1 MDKVKKISLILLLWL
16 LTIFFISVVQI
27 RPIPI
32 STNTAIF
39 FQIPVIYWLILMV
52 SPFLLYIIAKDSE
65 NPLIP
70 LSCVILY
77 FFLFYSFGLYFLS
90 HPTISDIGSSGQ
102 FQSILSSI
110 THIDPKEID
119 SEIYVSTARY
129 FRWPVFFIFSK
140 IFTSILGIG
149 PIQTLN
155 LGFFSLMLVIPILL
169 PLFYKKTNNVEKISI
184 YFILPA
190 LYLVLSWYFIND
202 QFVPQFLGLI
212 YLFSLFGFYI
222 KYMNRKNPL
231 FLLLLIIFYALT
243 VFTHAFIHIFFLVAI
258 IFELYWSEYVEM
270 RKTKFITYGLVIILF
285 AILFPYL
292 DVYYN
297 MATSA
302 SGGESWRIF
311 QDLFSQSSSSGV
323 GLQFQFLYHLV
334 PAIYDQFASSITK
347 VMMGAVFSIVVI
359 GFFLY
364 IFKRRKLFNFKRR
377 DLFDISILI
386 GSGSWFLLGLA
397 KLVLGQRAL
406 QVAALPLARYF
417 KNPHKLFSHIPK
429 VIVIIILIAPSLFVA
444 NDMINSSIQGER
456 LIQDLEENIAGR
468 FMDKH
473 VTNESLI
480 LCAQNPYPTGY
491 PSGFR
496 KAKTLEMVDIIL
508 NSAKLQK
515 SYMFSNIILPGGS
528 YDSIVYDNKDI
539 EIVILEKEID

>member
-1 MDKVKKISLILLLWL
+1 
-16 LTIFFISVVQI
+16 
-27 RPIPI
+27 
-32 STNTAIF
+32 
-39 FQIPVIYWLILMV
+39 
-52 SPFLLYIIAKDSE
+52 
-65 NPLIP
+65 
-70 LSCVILY
+70 
-77 FFLFYSFGLYFLS
+77 
-90 HPTISDIGSSGQ
+90 
-102 FQSILSSI
+102 
-110 THIDPKEID
+110 
-119 SEIYVSTARY
+119 
-129 FRWPVFFIFSK
+129 
-140 IFTSILGIG
+140 
-149 PIQTLN
+149 
-155 LGFFSLMLVIPILL
+155 
-169 PLFYKKTNNVEKISI
+169 
-184 YFILPA
+184 
-190 LYLVLSWYFIND
+190 
-202 QFVPQFLGLI
+202 
-212 YLFSLFGFYI
+212 
-222 KYMNRKNPL
+222 
-231 FLLLLIIFYALT
+231 
-243 VFTHAFIHIFFLVAI
+243 
-258 IFELYWSEYVEM
+258 M